1 MLFDFWRHKYNRCGP
16 REKVRIA
23 VMYQVASYWPSI
35 ESFYRAC
42 VNDDSVD
49 IRIFFVNEFLSS
61 QGIAVRV
68 GLNPWTILTSGILGT
83 PGVALLYG
91 ISFYGIM

>member
-1 MLFDFWRHKYNRCGP
+1 MVMAEKRSHLFANFI
-16 REKVRIA
+16 VRA
-23 VMYQVASYWPSI
+23 VVGA
-35 ESFYRAC
+35 AL
-42 VNDDSVD
+42 
-49 IRIFFVNEFLSS
+49 IFFVNEFLSS

-68 GLNPWTILTSGILGT
+68 GLNLWTILTSGILGT

>member
-1 MLFDFWRHKYNRCGP
+1 MVME
-16 REKVRIA
+16 EKRSHLLANFIVRA
-23 VMYQVASYWPSI
+23 VVGA
-35 ESFYRAC
+35 AL
-42 VNDDSVD
+42 
-49 IRIFFVNEFLSS
+49 IFFVNEFLSS

-91 ISFYGIM
+91 ISLYGIMLRLHKI

>member
-1 MLFDFWRHKYNRCGP
+1 MPEQQTHLFVNFI
-16 REKVRIA
+16 VRAIVGA
-23 VMYQVASYWPSI
+23 AI
-35 ESFYRAC
+35 
-42 VNDDSVD
+42 
-49 IRIFFVNEFLSS
+49 IFFVNEFLGA

-68 GLNPWTILTSGILGT
+68 GLNPWTVLTSGILGT

>member
-1 MLFDFWRHKYNRCGP
+1 MELGNVFQKDPERGYGYGGETLANFI
-16 REKVRIA
+16 VRA
-23 VMYQVASYWPSI
+23 VVGA
-35 ESFYRAC
+35 AL
-42 VNDDSVD
+42 
-49 IRIFFVNEFLSS
+49 IFFVNEFLSS

>member
-1 MLFDFWRHKYNRCGP
+1 MPEKRSYLFTNF
-16 REKVRIA
+16 I
-23 VMYQVASYWPSI
+23 I
-35 ESFYRAC
+35 RAI
-42 VNDDSVD
+42 VGMAL
-49 IRIFFVNEFLSS
+49 IFFVNEFLGS

-68 GLNPWTILTSGILGT
+68 GMNPWTVLTSGILGI

>member
-1 MLFDFWRHKYNRCGP
+1 MYFRRIRKGDMVMAEKRSHLFANFI
-16 REKVRIA
+16 VRA
-23 VMYQVASYWPSI
+23 VVGA
-35 ESFYRAC
+35 AL
-42 VNDDSVD
+42 
-49 IRIFFVNEFLSS
+49 IFFVNEFLSS

>member
-1 MLFDFWRHKYNRCGP
+1 MVME
-16 REKVRIA
+16 EKRSHLLANFIVRA
-23 VMYQVASYWPSI
+23 VVGA
-35 ESFYRAC
+35 AL
-42 VNDDSVD
+42 
-49 IRIFFVNEFLSS
+49 IFFVNEFLSS

-91 ISFYGIM
+91 ISLYGIM